1 MTNRSLLLVLVL
13 LCSGLIGCGFVGSPG
28 GVATDIPGFLMG
40 LWHGLL
46 APWTLIARF
55 FLNIEMYAVPNTG
68 FTYDF
73 GFLLGVTASIPI
85 GWLAAIVAVAAHLYL

>member
-1 MTNRSLLLVLVL
+1 MNNRGILFFVLIACVAL
-13 LCSGLIGCGFVGSPG
+13 AGCGFVGSPG
-28 GVATDIPGFLMG
+28 GLSTDTPGFLMG

-55 FLNIEMYAVPNTG
+55 FINVEMYALPNTG
-68 FTYDF
+68 FNYDL

-85 GWLAAIVAVAAHLYL
+85 GWLAALIALAVHFL